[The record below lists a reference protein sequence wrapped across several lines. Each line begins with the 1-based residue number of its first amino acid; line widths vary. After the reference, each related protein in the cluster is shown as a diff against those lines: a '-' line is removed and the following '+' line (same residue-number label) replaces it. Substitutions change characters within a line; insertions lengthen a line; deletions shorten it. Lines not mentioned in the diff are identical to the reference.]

1 MMLKITKKT
10 GDRIE
15 FNIEGIDS
23 SMANALRRIIISEI
37 PIMAID
43 EVSFYD
49 NSSVI
54 HDELLAHRLGLVPLK
69 TDPASPETIKLS
81 LDVKGP
87 GAVHAEDLKLA
98 QTKVKGKKKDAYN
111 IAVYDKMLLV
121 KITENQRIKLEAT
134 AKLGKGKDHMKWQ
147 GGLAS
152 YELRDDGSFD
162 FFVESYGQMS
172 VENLVTRSLDLF
184 KDRLEDLKSSL

>member
-1 MMLKITKKT
+1 MRLKVTKKT

-15 FNIEGIDS
+15 FNIEGIDA
-23 SMANALRRIIISEI
+23 SMANALRRIVISEV

-43 EVSFYD
+43 EVRFYD
-49 NSSVI
+49 NSSII

-69 TDPASPETIKLS
+69 TDPAGPETIKLS
-81 LDVKGP
+81 LDVMGP
-87 GAVHAEDLKLA
+87 GAVHAKDLKVA
-98 QTKVKGKKKDAYN
+98 ETKVKGSKKKAEN

-121 KITENQRIKLEAT
+121 KLTENQRIKFEAT

-152 YELRDDGSFD
+152 YELKEDGSFD

-172 VENLVTRSLDLF
+172 VEDLVTKSLELLGD
-184 KDRLEDLKSSL
+184 KLEDLKSSL

>member
-69 TDPASPETIKLS
+69 TDPASPDTIKLS
-81 LDVKGP
+81 LEVKGP
-87 GAVHAEDLKLA
+87 GAVHAKDLKLA
-98 QTKVKGKKKDAYN
+98 QTKVKGKKKKIDN
-111 IAVYDKMLLV
+111 IAVYDEMLLV
-121 KITENQRIKLEAT
+121 KITENQGIKLEAT

>member
-23 SMANALRRIIISEI
+23 SMANALRRIIISEV

-69 TDPASPETIKLS
+69 TDPAGPDTIKLS
-81 LDVKGP
+81 LEVKGP
-87 GAVHAEDLKLA
+87 GAVHAKDLKLA
-98 QTKVKGKKKDAYN
+98 QTKVKGKKKKIED
-111 IAVYDKMLLV
+111 IAVYDEMLLV
-121 KITENQRIKLEAT
+121 KITENQSIKLEAT
-134 AKLGKGKDHMKWQ
+134 AILGRGKDHMKWQ